1 MTEWCSSAG
10 ESMLDGGGGWMD
22 DVEGSQAYH
31 AQVRISLSNFGRFK
45 DPSGFFDHGFHAFER
60 GLESSKA
67 FRCQLEEMGRISS
80 KESSELEKLEKQI
93 RIIHPLVDAVV
104 FLGKLHRHNINVF
117 Y

>member
-1 MTEWCSSAG
+1 MLSSCHLEKIVTEWCSSG
-10 ESMLDGGGGWMD
+10 GVSMLDGGMD
-22 DVEGSQAYH
+22 DVEGSKAYH

-67 FRCQLEEMGRISS
+67 FRCQLEELGRLSS
-80 KESSELEKLEKQI
+80 KESNELEKLEKQI

-104 FLGKLHRHNINVF
+104 FLGKLNF
-117 Y
+117 